1 MERTGMAVHVV
12 IKRKFRMNQPK
23 EILPLLNELNLRAKN
38 QPGYI
43 STDTLQSTEDLADY
57 LVVSAWETIED
68 WNNWFMNPQRK
79 EIQDQVDSL
88 IGERTFYEVFRP
100 VNA

>member
-1 MERTGMAVHVV
+1 
-12 IKRKFRMNQPK
+12 MNQPK
-23 EILPLLNELNLRAKN
+23 EILPLLKELNLRAKN

-68 WNNWFMNPQRK
+68 WNNWFMDPQRK

>member
-1 MERTGMAVHVV
+1 MAVHVI
-12 IKRKFRMNQPK
+12 IKRKYIMNQPEK
-23 EILPLLNELNLRAKN
+23 IIPLLKELNQRAME

-43 STDTLQSTEDLADY
+43 STETLQSTEDLGDY
-57 LVVSAWETIED
+57 LVVSVWETIED
-68 WNNWFMNPQRK
+68 WKKWFMNPQRK

-100 VNA
+100 VYA

>member
-1 MERTGMAVHVV
+1 
-12 IKRKFRMNQPK
+12 MNQPK

-68 WNNWFMNPQRK
+68 WNNWFMDPQRK

>member
-1 MERTGMAVHVV
+1 MAVHVV
-12 IKRKFRMNQPK
+12 IKRKFRMNQPE
-23 EILPLLNELNLRAKN
+23 EILPLLKEMNLRAKK

-43 STDTLQSTEDLADY
+43 STDTLQSTEDLGDY
-57 LVVSAWETIED
+57 LVVSVWETIED
-68 WNNWFMNPQRK
+68 WNKWFLNPQRK

-100 VNA
+100 VYA

>member
-1 MERTGMAVHVV
+1 MAVHVI
-12 IKRKFRMNQPK
+12 IKRKYIMNQPEK
-23 EILPLLNELNLRAKN
+23 IIPLLKELNQRAKD

-43 STDTLQSTEDLADY
+43 STETLQSTEDLGDY
-57 LVVSAWETIED
+57 LVVSVWETIED
-68 WNNWFMNPQRK
+68 WKEWFMNPQRK

-100 VNA
+100 VYA